1 MSSETATS
9 QTSPFP
15 NGYVAFYRDLRALID
30 RHDALPV
37 VLINGA
43 LHQAIFSH
51 CFRLSL
57 EELAEDA
64 VLVEGSEEP
73 EAYAPEDELTA

>member
-9 QTSPFP
+9 QASSFP
-15 NGYVAFYRDLRALID
+15 NGYVAFYRDLEALID

-37 VLINGA
+37 VLINAA

-57 EELAEDA
+57 EELAGDA
-64 VLVEGSEEP
+64 VFVEGSEEP
-73 EAYAPEDELTA
+73 ETYAPEDELTT

>member
-1 MSSETATS
+1 MSSENTAP
-9 QTSPFP
+9 QAPAFP
-15 NGYVAFYRDLRALID
+15 DGFVAFYRDLEALID

-37 VLINGA
+37 TLINAA

-57 EELAEDA
+57 QEVAGDA
-64 VLVEGSEEP
+64 VFVEGSEEP
-73 EAYAPEDELTA
+73 ETYAPEDELTA